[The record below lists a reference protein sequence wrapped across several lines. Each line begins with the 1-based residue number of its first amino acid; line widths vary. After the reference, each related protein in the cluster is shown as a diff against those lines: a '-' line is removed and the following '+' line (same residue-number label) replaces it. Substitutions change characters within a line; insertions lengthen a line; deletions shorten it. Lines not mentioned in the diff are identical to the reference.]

1 MSSEDLLYRPP
12 VPVLW
17 WTRKPSYLVFVLREL
32 SSLFVAW
39 LVLYL
44 LLLVRAV
51 GRGEEAYDEFLDRAT
66 SPWLVVL
73 NVVAMAFLVLHTIT
87 WFSLTPKAMVIVV
100 GGRRVPSAAIIGAL
114 YAALAVVSASV
125 YWLVTR

>member
-1 MSSEDLLYRPP
+1 VVDA
-12 VPVLW
+12 
-17 WTRKPSYLVFVLREL
+17 KPSYLVFVLREL